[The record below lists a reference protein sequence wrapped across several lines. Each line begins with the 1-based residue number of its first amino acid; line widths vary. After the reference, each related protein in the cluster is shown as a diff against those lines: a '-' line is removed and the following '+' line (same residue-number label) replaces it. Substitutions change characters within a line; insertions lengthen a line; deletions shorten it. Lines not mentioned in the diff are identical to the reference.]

1 MATTDGVQGLRP
13 ASQPI
18 STGQMHPRTIM
29 KTVSMTPFSRSS
41 MNPIHCARLA
51 PVAWAISLM
60 CVTGAQAQ
68 SVNDSAAV
76 ADAGALSPVVV
87 SAERSGGGVWRGA
100 ASVDVVSG
108 DELREGQA
116 QVNLSESLGRVPG
129 LVIRNRQN
137 YAQDLQISVRGYG
150 ARATFGVRG
159 VRLFVDG
166 IPASAPDGS
175 GQAANFPLGSADRV
189 EVVRGPMAALYG
201 ASSGGAL
208 LLYTEDGQRPSQWRT
223 GVVAGS
229 DGLWRASTQVTGQT
243 GTAQAPGWSYALD
256 VSGFATD
263 GTRPQ
268 SAADRNTANMKL
280 SRSHEGGRTVLV
292 FNRHSSSALD
302 PQGLSRAEFDANP
315 DQTNA
320 GALSFN
326 TRKTVSQTQL
336 GLAFE
341 QALGGGHKLELMG
354 YGGQRQVVQ
363 YQSITTGAQV
373 PAGSSGGVIDL
384 DRDYWGWNARWRH
397 DREWQGGRLSLSA
410 GVASDLQSDTRK
422 GYENFI
428 GTTLGVQGKL
438 RRDEVNRAQTLDPY
452 VQAEWRTQDLTLM
465 GGLRQTRTEYESTD
479 RYIVGSNG
487 NDSGNKD
494 YTATLPVVG
503 VRWQW
508 NPSVQAF
515 ASIGKGYEI
524 PTLNEVAYRSGG
536 VSGFNTQLNAARS
549 TSAELG
555 LRGRADQMRWSATA
569 FDIRTD
575 DEIVVQ
581 NNTGGRTTFQNAGR
595 TLRQG
600 LELAGE
606 WRTGPITFTTAYTWM
621 RANYQDAFMTC
632 TSAGCPNATP
642 QVQVPQGN
650 QIPGLPKQ
658 QLFAQAA
665 WDTGWAGS
673 KVTLDAR
680 HVGRVMV
687 NDLNTDAAAAHT
699 LFNLGIQFKQERGDW
714 TLKEFVRLDNLSD
727 QKHAGSVIVN
737 DGNGRFF
744 EPGAGRKLML
754 GLEAQRR
761 F

>member
-13 ASQPI
+13 ARHPI
-18 STGQMHPRTIM
+18 FTGQMHLCTIM
-29 KTVSMTPFSRSS
+29 KTVSLTPFSRSS
-41 MNPIHCARLA
+41 MNPIHGARLA

-87 SAERSGGGVWRGA
+87 SAERAGGGVWRGA

-208 LLYTEDGQRPSQWRT
+208 LLYTEDGQRPAQWRT

-229 DGLWRASTQVTGQT
+229 DGLWRASTQATGQT
-243 GTAQAPGWSYALD
+243 GTPQAPGWSYALD

-268 SAADRNTANMKL
+268 SAADRSTANMKL

-302 PQGLSRAEFDANP
+302 PQGLSRAEFDANL

-428 GTTLGVQGKL
+428 GATLGVQGKL

-508 NPSVQAF
+508 SPSAQAF

-555 LRGRADQMRWSATA
+555 LRGRAELLRWSATA

-606 WRTGPITFTTAYTWM
+606 WRSGPVTFTTAYTWM
-621 RANYQDAFMTC
+621 RANYQDAFLTC
-632 TSAGCPNATP
+632 TTSGCPNATP

-673 KVTLDAR
+673 RVTLDAR

-714 TLKEFVRLDNLSD
+714 TLKEFVRLDNLTD

-744 EPGAGRKLML
+744 EPGAGRKLLL

>member
-1 MATTDGVQGLRP
+1 MNLNQACAVHTAMDDLKEWGVNRSILPVHGPMVLALGLLC
-13 ASQPI
+13 
-18 STGQMHPRTIM
+18 MDD
-29 KTVSMTPFSRSS
+29 
-41 MNPIHCARLA
+41 
-51 PVAWAISLM
+51 
-60 CVTGAQAQ
+60 AQAQ
-68 SVNDSAAV
+68 LTAA
-76 ADAGALSPVVV
+76 AAEAGALSPVVV
-87 SAERSGGGVWRGA
+87 TGERSGGGVWRGA
-100 ASVDVVSG
+100 ASVDVVDG
-108 DELREGQA
+108 EVLRDGQA
-116 QVNLSESLGRVPG
+116 QVNLSESLARVPG

-175 GQAANFPLGSADRV
+175 GQAANFPLGSADQV

-208 LLYTEDGQRPSQWRT
+208 LLYTEDGQQPGQWRAG
-223 GVVAGS
+223 GVVGS
-229 DGLWRASTQVTGQT
+229 DGVWRAASQVTGQT
-243 GTAQAPGWSYALD
+243 GTSQAPGWSYALD

-263 GTRPQ
+263 GARPQ
-268 SAADRNTANMKL
+268 SAADRSTTNVKL
-280 SRSHEGGRTVLV
+280 SRPHEGGRTVLV
-292 FNRHSSSALD
+292 FNRHISSALD
-302 PQGLSRAEFDANP
+302 PQGLSRTEFDANP
-315 DQTNA
+315 SQTNA

-326 TRKTVSQTQL
+326 TRKTVSQSQL

-341 QALGGGHKLELMG
+341 HALGQGHKLELMG
-354 YGGQRQVVQ
+354 YGGQREVVQ
-363 YQSITTGAQV
+363 FQSITTGAQV
-373 PAGSSGGVIDL
+373 PSGSSGGVIDL
-384 DRDYWGWNARWRH
+384 NRDYWGWNARWRH
-397 DREWQGGRLSLSA
+397 ESDWQGGRLSVSA
-410 GVASDLQSDTRK
+410 GLASDHQSDQRK

-428 GTTLGVQGKL
+428 GSTLGVQGKL

-465 GGLRQTRTEYESTD
+465 GGLRRTRTDYESMD
-479 RYIVGSNG
+479 RYIVGTNQD
-487 NDSGNKD
+487 DSGSKN
-494 YTATLPVVG
+494 YQANLPVIG
-503 VRWQW
+503 IRWQW
-508 NPSVQAF
+508 SPSVQAF

-536 VSGFNTQLNAARS
+536 VAGFNTLLNAAHS

-555 LRGRADQMRWSATA
+555 VRGRADKLRWSATA

-600 LELAGE
+600 LEFAGD
-606 WRTGPITFTTAYTWM
+606 WRTGPVTLTSAYTWL

-632 TSAGCPNATP
+632 TTTGCPNLSP
-642 QVQVPQGN
+642 QVQVPAGKR
-650 QIPGLPKQ
+650 IPGLPMH

-673 KVTLDAR
+673 RVILETL
-680 HVGRVMV
+680 HTGRVMV
-687 NDLNTDAAAAHT
+687 NDLNTDSAGAYT
-699 LFNLGIQFKQERGDW
+699 LFNLAIQFKQERGDW
-714 TLKEFVRLDNLSD
+714 TLREFVRLDNLTD
-727 QKHAGSVIVN
+727 RQHAGSVIVN

-744 EPGAGRKLML
+744 EPGAGRKFLL

>member
-1 MATTDGVQGLRP
+1 
-13 ASQPI
+13 
-18 STGQMHPRTIM
+18 
-29 KTVSMTPFSRSS
+29 
-41 MNPIHCARLA
+41 
-51 PVAWAISLM
+51 
-60 CVTGAQAQ
+60 
-68 SVNDSAAV
+68 
-76 ADAGALSPVVV
+76 
-87 SAERSGGGVWRGA
+87 
-100 ASVDVVSG
+100 
-108 DELREGQA
+108 
-116 QVNLSESLGRVPG
+116 
-129 LVIRNRQN
+129 
-137 YAQDLQISVRGYG
+137 
-150 ARATFGVRG
+150 
-159 VRLFVDG
+159 LFVDG

-208 LLYTEDGQRPSQWRT
+208 LLYTEEGQRPAQWRT
-223 GVVAGS
+223 GVVTGS
-229 DGLWRASTQVTGQT
+229 DGLWRLSTQATGQT
-243 GTAQAPGWSYALD
+243 GTAQEPGWSYAVDL
-256 VSGFATD
+256 SRFETE

-268 SAADRNTANMKL
+268 SAADRSTANLKL
-280 SRSHEGGRTVLV
+280 SRQHEGGRTVLV

-302 PQGLSRAEFDANP
+302 PQGLSRAELDANP

-326 TRKTVSQTQL
+326 TRKTVAQTQW

-341 QALGGGHKLELMG
+341 QALGGGNKLELMG

-363 YQSITTGAQV
+363 FQSITTGAQV

-397 DREWQGGRLSLSA
+397 ESDWQGGRLSLSA
-410 GVASDLQSDTRK
+410 GVASDRQSDSRK

-428 GTTLGVQGKL
+428 GTNVGVQGKL
-438 RRDEVNRAQTLDPY
+438 RRDELNKAQTLDPY
-452 VQAEWRTQDLTLM
+452 VQAEWRTPGLTLM
-465 GGLRQTRTEYESTD
+465 GGVRQTRTEYESTD
-479 RYIVGSNG
+479 RYIVGTNRD
-487 NDSGNKD
+487 DSGSKS

-508 NPSVQAF
+508 HPSVQAF

-536 VSGFNTQLNAARS
+536 VSGFNTELNAARS

-555 LRGRADQMRWSATA
+555 LRGRADPLRWSATA

-600 LELAGE
+600 LEVAGE
-606 WRTGPITFTTAYTWM
+606 WRSGPVTLTTAYTWM
-621 RANYQDAFMTC
+621 RANYQDAFLTC
-632 TSAGCPNATP
+632 TTAGCPAANNP
-642 QVQVPQGN
+642 QVQVPAGN
-650 QIPGLPKQ
+650 QVPGLPQQ
-658 QLFAQAA
+658 QLFVQAA
-665 WDTGWAGS
+665 LDTGWWGS
-673 KVTLDAR
+673 RVTLEAR
-680 HVGRVMV
+680 HAGRVMV
-687 NDLNTDAAAAHT
+687 NDQNTDSAVGHT
-699 LFNLGIQFKQERGDW
+699 LFNLGVHFKQDRGDW
-714 TLKEFVRLDNLSD
+714 TLREFVRVDNLTD
-727 QKHAGSVIVN
+727 QKHVGSVIVN
-737 DGNGRFF
+737 DGNFRFF
-744 EPGAGRKLML
+744 EPGPGRKLLL

>member
-1 MATTDGVQGLRP
+1 
-13 ASQPI
+13 
-18 STGQMHPRTIM
+18 
-29 KTVSMTPFSRSS
+29 MTPLSRSS
-41 MNPIHCARLA
+41 MTSTHSPLLA
-51 PVAWAISLM
+51 PVAWAIALM
-60 CVTGAQAQ
+60 CAAGAHAQ
-68 SVNDSAAV
+68 SVPAADT
-76 ADAGALSPVVV
+76 DAGALSPVVV

-100 ASVDVVSG
+100 ASVDVVGG

-208 LLYTEDGQRPSQWRT
+208 LLYTEDGQRPAQWRT

-256 VSGFATD
+256 LSGFATD

-268 SAADRNTANMKL
+268 SAADRSTANMKL

-292 FNRHSSSALD
+292 FNHHTSSALD

-397 DREWQGGRLSLSA
+397 DRDWQGGRLSISV

-422 GYENFI
+422 GYENFM

-452 VQAEWRTQDLTLM
+452 VQAEWRTQELTLM
-465 GGLRQTRTEYESTD
+465 GGVRQTRTEYESTD
-479 RYIVGSNG
+479 HYVVGSNG

-508 NPSVQAF
+508 SPAVQVF

-555 LRGRADQMRWSATA
+555 LRGRAERLRWSATA

-606 WRTGPITFTTAYTWM
+606 WRTGPITLTTACTWM

-699 LFNLGIQFKQERGDW
+699 LFNLGVQFTQERGDW

-744 EPGAGRKLML
+744 EPGAGRKLLL

>member
-1 MATTDGVQGLRP
+1 MMNKKVDPVNDRFHLSTRPVLVAIALLCAGGVQ
-13 ASQPI
+13 AQ
-18 STGQMHPRTIM
+18 T
-29 KTVSMTPFSRSS
+29 RSE
-41 MNPIHCARLA
+41 
-51 PVAWAISLM
+51 PVASE
-60 CVTGAQAQ
+60 
-68 SVNDSAAV
+68 
-76 ADAGALSPVVV
+76 DAGALSPVVV

-100 ASVDVVSG
+100 ASVDVVGG

-166 IPASAPDGS
+166 IPSSAPDGS

-208 LLYTEDGQRPSQWRT
+208 LLYTEDGQQPAQWRT

-229 DGLWRASTQVTGQT
+229 DGLWRASTQVSGQT
-243 GTAQAPGWSYALD
+243 GTPQAPGWSYALD
-256 VSGFATD
+256 VSGFATE

-268 SAADRNTANMKL
+268 SAADRTTANMKL
-280 SRSHEGGRTVLV
+280 SRSHEGGRIVLV

-302 PQGLSRAEFDANP
+302 PQGLSRVEFDANP
-315 DQTNA
+315 QQTTKS
-320 GALSFN
+320 ALDFN

-363 YQSITTGAQV
+363 YQSIATGAQV
-373 PAGSSGGVIDL
+373 PPGSSGGVIDL
-384 DRDYWGWNARWRH
+384 DRDYWGVNARWRH
-397 DREWQGGRLSLSA
+397 QSDWQGGRLSLSA
-410 GVASDLQSDTRK
+410 GLASDHQSDSRK

-428 GTTLGVQGKL
+428 GSTLGVQGKL

-465 GGLRQTRTEYESTD
+465 GGVRQTRTEYESTD
-479 RYIVGSNG
+479 RYIVGTNRD
-487 NDSGNKD
+487 DSGSKD
-494 YTATLPVVG
+494 YKATLPVVG

-508 NPSVQAF
+508 HPSVQVF
-515 ASIGKGYEI
+515 ASIGKGFEI

-536 VSGFNTQLNAARS
+536 VSGFNTHLNAARS

-555 LRGRADQMRWSATA
+555 LRGRADQLRWSATA

-600 LELAGE
+600 VELAGE
-606 WRTGPITFTTAYTWM
+606 WRTGMVTLASAYTWM
-621 RANYQDAFMTC
+621 RANYKDAFLTC
-632 TSAGCPNATP
+632 ITTGCPNMNP
-642 QVQVPQGN
+642 QVQVPSGR
-650 QIPGLPKQ
+650 QIPGLPKH

-673 KVTLDAR
+673 RVTLEAR
-680 HVGRVMV
+680 HTGKVMV

-699 LFNLGIQFKQERGDW
+699 LFNLGVQFKQERGDW
-714 TLKEFVRLDNLSD
+714 TLREFVRVDNLTD
-727 QKHAGSVIVN
+727 RKHAGSVIVN
-737 DGNGRFF
+737 DGNSRFF
-744 EPGAGRKLML
+744 ESGPGRKFLL

>member
-1 MATTDGVQGLRP
+1 MVTLSVNPTE
-13 ASQPI
+13 
-18 STGQMHPRTIM
+18 HHTIM
-29 KTVSMTPFSRSS
+29 NAVHMNYPSSRSAQRAS
-41 MNPIHCARLA
+41 SLQLA
-51 PVAWAISLM
+51 PVAWAIAML
-60 CVTGAQAQ
+60 CAAGAQAQ
-68 SVNDSAAV
+68 TVPQAATLS
-76 ADAGALSPVVV
+76 DAGALSPVVV

-100 ASVDVVSG
+100 ASVDVVEG

-116 QVNLSESLGRVPG
+116 QINLSEGLGRVPG

-208 LLYTEDGQRPSQWRT
+208 LLYTEDGQQPSQWRT

-229 DGLWRASTQVTGQT
+229 DGLWRASTQLTGQT
-243 GTAQAPGWSYALD
+243 GTRQAPGWSYALD

-268 SAADRNTANMKL
+268 SAADRSTANMKL
-280 SRSHEGGRTVLV
+280 SRPHEGGRTVIV

-302 PQGLSRAEFDANP
+302 PQGLDRAAFDSNP
-315 DQTNA
+315 DQTNS
-320 GALSFN
+320 GALEFN
-326 TRKTVSQTQL
+326 TRKTVSQTQF

-341 QALGGGHKLELMG
+341 QALGNGHKLELMG

-363 YQSITTGAQV
+363 FQSIAQGAQT
-373 PAGSSGGVIDL
+373 PPRSSGAVIDL
-384 DRDYWGWNARWRH
+384 NRDYWGWNARWRH
-397 DREWQGGRLSLSA
+397 EGDWQGGRLALSA
-410 GVASDLQSDTRK
+410 GLASDHQSDKRK
-422 GYENFI
+422 GYENFV
-428 GTTLGVQGKL
+428 GSTLGVQGKL

-452 VQAEWRTQDLTLM
+452 LQAEWRTQDLTLM
-465 GGLRQTRTEYESTD
+465 GGVRQTRTEYESSD
-479 RYIVGSNG
+479 RYIVGANG
-487 NDSGNKD
+487 DDSGSKSFKG
-494 YTATLPVVG
+494 TLPVVG
-503 VRWQW
+503 LRWQW
-508 NPSVQAF
+508 SPAVQAF

-524 PTLNEVAYRSGG
+524 PTLNEVAYPSGG
-536 VSGFNTQLNAARS
+536 VSGFNTELNAARS

-555 LRGRADQMRWSATA
+555 LRGRADKTRWSVTA

-581 NNTGGRTTFQNAGR
+581 NNTGGRTTFQNAGS

-606 WRTGPITFTTAYTWM
+606 WRMGDLTLTSAYTWM
-621 RANYQDAFMTC
+621 DANYRDAFKTC
-632 TSAGCPNATP
+632 VQTLCPNVNP
-642 QVQVPQGN
+642 QVEVPAGN
-650 QIPGLPKQ
+650 RMPGLPKQ
-658 QLFAQAA
+658 QLFVQAA
-665 WDTGWAGS
+665 WDTGWLGS
-673 KVTLDAR
+673 RVTLEAR

-687 NDLNTDAAAAHT
+687 NDLNDDAAAAHT
-699 LFNLGIQFKQERGDW
+699 LFNLGVQFKQDHGDW
-714 TLKEFVRLDNLSD
+714 TLREFVRVDNITD

-737 DGNGRFF
+737 DGNKRFF
-744 EPGAGRKLML
+744 EPGPGRKLLL

>member
-1 MATTDGVQGLRP
+1 
-13 ASQPI
+13 
-18 STGQMHPRTIM
+18 M
-29 KTVSMTPFSRSS
+29 KTSPQP
-41 MNPIHCARLA
+41 PIQHDHLKRRG
-51 PVAWAISLM
+51 PVAIAVSLL
-60 CVTGAQAQ
+60 CAFGAQAQ
-68 SVNDSAAV
+68 STTPSA

-87 SAERSGGGVWRGA
+87 SAERGSSGLWRSA
-100 ASVDVVSG
+100 TSVDVVEG
-108 DELREGQA
+108 EELREGQA

-208 LLYTEDGQRPSQWRT
+208 LLYTEDGQRPAQWRT
-223 GVVAGS
+223 GLVAGS
-229 DGLWRASTQVTGQT
+229 DGLWRLSTQATGQT
-243 GTAQAPGWSYALD
+243 GTAQEPGWSYAVDL
-256 VSGFATD
+256 SRFETD

-268 SAADRNTANMKL
+268 SAADRSTANLKL
-280 SRSHEGGRTVLV
+280 SRAHEGGRTVLV
-292 FNRHSSSALD
+292 FNRHSSFALD
-302 PQGLSRAEFDANP
+302 PQGLDRAAFDANP
-315 DQTNA
+315 EQTNA
-320 GALSFN
+320 GALEYN
-326 TRKTVSQTQL
+326 TRKSVAQTQL

-341 QALGGGHKLELMG
+341 QALGNGHKLELMG

-363 YQSITTGAQV
+363 YQSIAPGAQTA
-373 PAGSSGGVIDL
+373 PGSSGAVIDL

-397 DREWQGGRLSLSA
+397 ESDWQGGRLSLSA
-410 GVASDLQSDTRK
+410 GVASDHQSDSRK

-428 GTTLGVQGKL
+428 GATLGLQGKL
-438 RRDEVNRAQTLDPY
+438 RRDELNRAQTLDPY
-452 VQAEWRTQDLTLM
+452 VQAEWRTQALTLM
-465 GGLRQTRTEYESTD
+465 GGLRQSRTEYESSD
-479 RYIVGSNG
+479 RYIVASNKD
-487 NDSGNKD
+487 DSGSKD
-494 YTATLPVVG
+494 YQAMLPVFG
-503 VRWQW
+503 ARWQL
-508 NPSVQAF
+508 NPSLQAF

-536 VSGFNTQLNAARS
+536 VSGFNTELNAARS

-555 LRGRADQMRWSATA
+555 LRGRSDKLRWSATA

-581 NNTGGRTTFQNAGR
+581 NNTGGRTTFQNAGS

-606 WRTGPITFTTAYTWM
+606 WRTGPLTLTSAFTWM
-621 RANYQDAFMTC
+621 RANYQDAFKTC
-632 TSAGCPNATP
+632 VVTLCPNVNQP
-642 QVQVPQGN
+642 VEVPAGN
-650 QIPGLPKQ
+650 RIPGLPKQ

-673 KVTLDAR
+673 RVTMEAR

-687 NDLNTDAAAAHT
+687 NDLNDDAAAAHT
-699 LFNLGIQFKQERGDW
+699 LLNLGVQFKQDHGDW
-714 TLKEFVRLDNLSD
+714 TLREFVRVDNLTD

-737 DGNGRFF
+737 DGNKRFF
-744 EPGAGRKLML
+744 EPGPGRKLLL
-754 GLEAQRR
+754 GLEAQRK

>member
-1 MATTDGVQGLRP
+1 MMLQKVDPVSDKFHPSTRP
-13 ASQPI
+13 VLAAIALLCAGFSQAQTQSVPI
-18 STGQMHPRTIM
+18 ST
-29 KTVSMTPFSRSS
+29 
-41 MNPIHCARLA
+41 
-51 PVAWAISLM
+51 
-60 CVTGAQAQ
+60 
-68 SVNDSAAV
+68 D
-76 ADAGALSPVVV
+76 DAGALSPVVV

-100 ASVDVVSG
+100 ASVDVVGG

-189 EVVRGPMAALYG
+189 EVVRGPTAALYG

-208 LLYTEDGQRPSQWRT
+208 LLYTEDGQRPAQWRT

-268 SAADRNTANMKL
+268 SAADRSTANMKL
-280 SRSHEGGRTVLV
+280 ARAHEGGRTVLV

-326 TRKTVSQTQL
+326 TRKTVAQTQL

-397 DREWQGGRLSLSA
+397 DSDWQGGRLSLSA

-465 GGLRQTRTEYESTD
+465 GGVRQTRTEYESTD
-479 RYIVGSNG
+479 RYVVGSNG

-503 VRWQW
+503 VRWQID
-508 NPSVQAF
+508 PSLQAF

-555 LRGRADQMRWSATA
+555 LRGRADKLRWSATA

-606 WRTGPITFTTAYTWM
+606 WRTGPVTFTTAYTWM

-632 TSAGCPNATP
+632 TTAGCPNATP
-642 QVQVPQGN
+642 QVQVPQGH

-673 KVTLDAR
+673 RVTLEAR
-680 HVGRVMV
+680 RVGRVMV

-699 LFNLGIQFKQERGDW
+699 LFNLGVQFTQERGDW

>member
-1 MATTDGVQGLRP
+1 MMNKKVDPVNDRLHFSPRPVLVAIALLCAGGVQAQTR
-13 ASQPI
+13 AE
-18 STGQMHPRTIM
+18 
-29 KTVSMTPFSRSS
+29 
-41 MNPIHCARLA
+41 
-51 PVAWAISLM
+51 PV
-60 CVTGAQAQ
+60 TTE
-68 SVNDSAAV
+68 
-76 ADAGALSPVVV
+76 DAGALSPVVV
-87 SAERSGGGVWRGA
+87 SAERSGGGIWRGV
-100 ASVDVVSG
+100 ASVDVVGG
-108 DELREGQA
+108 DELRDGQA
-116 QVNLSESLGRVPG
+116 QVNLSECLGRVPG

-208 LLYTEDGQRPSQWRT
+208 LLYTEDGQQPAQWRT

-243 GTAQAPGWSYALD
+243 GTQQAPGWSYALD

-268 SAADRNTANMKL
+268 SAADRTTANVKL

-302 PQGLSRAEFDANP
+302 PQGLSRVEFDANP

-320 GALSFN
+320 GAISFN

-363 YQSITTGAQV
+363 FQSLPRTSQTPNIVNGV
-373 PAGSSGGVIDL
+373 DRNAGSSGGVIDL

-397 DREWQGGRLSLSA
+397 ERDWQGGRLSLSA
-410 GVASDLQSDTRK
+410 GLASDHQSDSRK

-465 GGLRQTRTEYESTD
+465 GGVRHTRTKYESAD
-479 RYIVGSNG
+479 RYIVGVNG
-487 NDSGNKD
+487 DDSGSKS
-494 YTATLPVVG
+494 YSATLPVVG

-508 NPSVQAF
+508 SPAVQVF
-515 ASIGKGYEI
+515 ASISKGYEI

-536 VSGFNTQLNAARS
+536 VSGFNTHLNAARS

-555 LRGRADQMRWSATA
+555 LRGRADQLRWSATA

-600 LELAGE
+600 LDLAGE
-606 WRTGPITFTTAYTWM
+606 WRTGPVTLTSAYTWM

-632 TSAGCPNATP
+632 TSAGCPTANNP
-642 QVQVPQGN
+642 QVQVPAN
-650 QIPGLPKQ
+650 NRIPGLPKH

-673 KVTLDAR
+673 RITLEAR
-680 HVGRVMV
+680 HTGKVMV

-699 LFNLGIQFKQERGDW
+699 LFNLGVQFKQDRGDW
-714 TLKEFVRLDNLSD
+714 TLREFVRVDNLTD
-727 QKHAGSVIVN
+727 RKHAGSVIVN
-737 DGNGRFF
+737 DGNSRFF
-744 EPGAGRKLML
+744 EPGPGRKFML

>member
-1 MATTDGVQGLRP
+1 MKP
-13 ASQPI
+13 F
-18 STGQMHPRTIM
+18 TIM
-29 KTVSMTPFSRSS
+29 KAVSMTTFSRSS
-41 MNPIHCARLA
+41 MNSPSPARLA
-51 PVAWAISLM
+51 PVAWAIALM
-60 CVTGAQAQ
+60 CAAGAQAQ
-68 SVNDSAAV
+68 SAPASAAD
-76 ADAGALSPVVV
+76 ADTDAGALSPVVV

-100 ASVDVVSG
+100 ASVDVVGG

-201 ASSGGAL
+201 SSSGGAL
-208 LLYTEDGQRPSQWRT
+208 LLYTEDGQQPAQWRT
-223 GVVAGS
+223 GVVAGT

-243 GTAQAPGWSYALD
+243 GTQQAPGWSYALD

-268 SAADRNTANMKL
+268 SAADRSTANMKL
-280 SRSHEGGRTVLV
+280 SRPHEGGRTVLV

-302 PQGLSRAEFDANP
+302 PQGLSRVEFDANP

-397 DREWQGGRLSLSA
+397 DRDWQGGRLSLSA
-410 GVASDLQSDTRK
+410 GLASDHQSDKRK
-422 GYENFI
+422 GYENFV
-428 GTTLGVQGKL
+428 GSALGVQGKL

-452 VQAEWRTQDLTLM
+452 LQAEWRTQDLTLM
-465 GGLRQTRTEYESTD
+465 GGVRQTRTEYESTD
-479 RYIVGSNG
+479 RYIVGTNRD
-487 NDSGNKD
+487 DSGSKD

-508 NPSVQAF
+508 SPSVQAF

-536 VSGFNTQLNAARS
+536 VSGFNTELNAARS

-555 LRGRADQMRWSATA
+555 LRGRAEKLRWSATA

-606 WRTGPITFTTAYTWM
+606 WRTGPVTLTTAYTWM
-621 RANYQDAFMTC
+621 RANYQDAFLTC
-632 TSAGCPNATP
+632 TTAGCPNATP

-673 KVTLDAR
+673 RVTLEAR

-687 NDLNTDAAAAHT
+687 NDLNADAAAAHT
-699 LFNLGIQFKQERGDW
+699 LFNLGVQFKQERGDW

-744 EPGAGRKLML
+744 EPGAGRKLLL

>member
-1 MATTDGVQGLRP
+1 
-13 ASQPI
+13 
-18 STGQMHPRTIM
+18 
-29 KTVSMTPFSRSS
+29 
-41 MNPIHCARLA
+41 
-51 PVAWAISLM
+51 
-60 CVTGAQAQ
+60 
-68 SVNDSAAV
+68 
-76 ADAGALSPVVV
+76 
-87 SAERSGGGVWRGA
+87 
-100 ASVDVVSG
+100 
-108 DELREGQA
+108 
-116 QVNLSESLGRVPG
+116 
-129 LVIRNRQN
+129 
-137 YAQDLQISVRGYG
+137 
-150 ARATFGVRG
+150 
-159 VRLFVDG
+159 
-166 IPASAPDGS
+166 
-175 GQAANFPLGSADRV
+175 
-189 EVVRGPMAALYG
+189 
-201 ASSGGAL
+201 
-208 LLYTEDGQRPSQWRT
+208 
-223 GVVAGS
+223 
-229 DGLWRASTQVTGQT
+229 
-243 GTAQAPGWSYALD
+243 
-256 VSGFATD
+256 
-263 GTRPQ
+263 
-268 SAADRNTANMKL
+268 
-280 SRSHEGGRTVLV
+280 
-292 FNRHSSSALD
+292 
-302 PQGLSRAEFDANP
+302 
-315 DQTNA
+315 
-320 GALSFN
+320 
-326 TRKTVSQTQL
+326 
-336 GLAFE
+336 
-341 QALGGGHKLELMG
+341 
-354 YGGQRQVVQ
+354 
-363 YQSITTGAQV
+363 
-373 PAGSSGGVIDL
+373 VIDL

-410 GVASDLQSDTRK
+410 GVSSDLQSDTRK

-465 GGLRQTRTEYESTD
+465 GGMRQTRTEYESTD
-479 RYIVGSNG
+479 RYVVGSNG

-508 NPSVQAF
+508 SPSVQAF

-606 WRTGPITFTTAYTWM
+606 WRTGPFTLTTAYTLM

-632 TSAGCPNATP
+632 TSAGCPNVTP

-650 QIPGLPKQ
+650 QIPGLPQQ

-699 LFNLGIQFKQERGDW
+699 LFNLGVQFTQERGDW
-714 TLKEFVRLDNLSD
+714 TLKEFVRLDNLTD

-737 DGNGRFF
+737 DGNSRFF
-744 EPGAGRKLML
+744 EPGAGRKLLL
-754 GLEAQRR
+754 GLEAQRS

>member
-1 MATTDGVQGLRP
+1 MATTHGVQGFRP

-18 STGQMHPRTIM
+18 FTGQMHPRTIM
-29 KTVSMTPFSRSS
+29 KTVSMTPFPRSS
-41 MNPIHCARLA
+41 INPIHSARLA

-208 LLYTEDGQRPSQWRT
+208 LLYTEDGQRPAQWRT

-268 SAADRNTANMKL
+268 SAADRSTANMKL
-280 SRSHEGGRTVLV
+280 SRSHDGGRTVLV

-384 DRDYWGWNARWRH
+384 DRDYCGWNARWRH

-428 GTTLGVQGKL
+428 GATLGVQGKL

-479 RYIVGSNG
+479 RYVVGSNG

-494 YTATLPVVG
+494 YTATLPVMG

-508 NPSVQAF
+508 SPSVQAF

-606 WRTGPITFTTAYTWM
+606 WRTGPVTFTTAYTWM

>member
-1 MATTDGVQGLRP
+1 MMIQKVDPVNDRLHFSTRP
-13 ASQPI
+13 VLVAI
-18 STGQMHPRTIM
+18 ALL
-29 KTVSMTPFSRSS
+29 
-41 MNPIHCARLA
+41 CA
-51 PVAWAISLM
+51 
-60 CVTGAQAQ
+60 GFAQAQ
-68 SVNDSAAV
+68 TRSEPIP
-76 ADAGALSPVVV
+76 ADNAGALSPVVV

-100 ASVDVVSG
+100 ASVDVVGG

-208 LLYTEDGQRPSQWRT
+208 LLYTEDGQQPSQWRT

-256 VSGFATD
+256 VSGFATE

-268 SAADRNTANMKL
+268 SAADRTTANMKL

-302 PQGLSRAEFDANP
+302 PQGLSRVEFDANP
-315 DQTNA
+315 QQTTKS
-320 GALSFN
+320 ALDFN

-363 YQSITTGAQV
+363 YQSIATGAQV
-373 PAGSSGGVIDL
+373 PPGSSGGVIDL
-384 DRDYWGWNARWRH
+384 DRDYWGVNARWRH
-397 DREWQGGRLSLSA
+397 ESEWQGGRLSLSA
-410 GVASDLQSDTRK
+410 GLASDHQSDSRK

-428 GTTLGVQGKL
+428 GSTLGVQGKL

-465 GGLRQTRTEYESTD
+465 GGVRQARTEYRSTD
-479 RYIVGSNG
+479 NYILGDNG
-487 NDSGNKD
+487 DDSGSKKFL
-494 YTATLPVVG
+494 ATLPVLG
-503 VRWQW
+503 ARWQL
-508 NPSVQAF
+508 NPSLQVF

-524 PTLNEVAYRSGG
+524 PTLNEVAYRTDK
-536 VSGFNTQLNAARS
+536 VAGFNTQLNAARS

-555 LRGRADQMRWSATA
+555 LRGRADQLRWSATA

-581 NNTGGRTTFQNAGR
+581 NNTGGRATFANAGR

-606 WRTGPITFTTAYTWM
+606 WRSGPITLTSAYTWM
-621 RANYQDAFMTC
+621 QANYRDAFKTC
-632 TSAGCPNATP
+632 ESTP
-642 QVQVPQGN
+642 CTNVSQKQVPAGN
-650 QIPGLPKQ
+650 RIPGLPMH

-673 KVTLDAR
+673 RVTLEAR
-680 HVGRVMV
+680 HTGRVMV
-687 NDLNTDAAAAHT
+687 NDLNKDSAAAYT
-699 LFNLGIQFKQERGDW
+699 LFNLGVQFKQERGDW
-714 TLKEFVRLDNLSD
+714 TLREFVRVDNLTD
-727 QKHAGSVIVN
+727 RKHAGSVIVN
-737 DGNGRFF
+737 DGNSRFF
-744 EPGAGRKLML
+744 EPGSGRKFLL